1 MADYR
6 RKTVLAHSGNRPERN
21 HGIINPP
28 VYHASTILFPSVAE
42 MEEAYRK
49 PADRQDGDLYSYGLT
64 GTPTTEA
71 LEQAVA
77 ELEGG
82 YKAVATGSGLMAVT
96 LSLMAFLRAGD
107 HLLMADNVYSPT
119 RRFCAHALERFGV
132 ETTYYDPLIGAG
144 IEDLVRDNTRVV
156 FLESPGSLTF
166 EVQDVPAIT
175 AVARSRGI
183 VTVLDNTWATP
194 LFFRPFDHGVDVS
207 VHAATKYMVGH
218 GDVLSGVIVCG
229 SREHYLA
236 VKRYSSWLGNGIA
249 PDDAYL
255 TLRGLRSMA
264 PRLAMH
270 QEHAMVVARW
280 LQQRPEVDRVL
291 YPALPEDA
299 GHGLWRRDF
308 LGASGLMGMVLAKP
322 YTPSAVAAMLDN
334 LVLIPMGASW
344 GGYMSLILPTYP
356 ARYRSTTEWNA
367 RGPSLRLHV
376 GLEDPQDLI
385 DDLAKGFDRLNRTE

>member
-1 MADYR
+1 MDYR
-6 RKTVLAHSGNRPERN
+6 RKTVLTHSGNRPEQN

-42 MEEAYRK
+42 MDEAYRK
-49 PADRQDGDLYSYGLT
+49 PVERQDGDLYRYGLT

-71 LEQAVA
+71 LEHAVA

-82 YKAVATGSGLMAVT
+82 YNAVATGSGLMAVT
-96 LSLMAFLRAGD
+96 LSLMAFLKTGD
-107 HLLMADNVYSPT
+107 HLLMVDSVYSPT
-119 RRFCAHALERFGV
+119 RRFCANALDRFGV
-132 ETTYYDPLIGAG
+132 ETTYYDPLIGAD

-194 LFFRPFDHGVDVS
+194 LFFRPFDHGVDIS

-218 GDVLSGVIVCG
+218 GDVLSGMIVCG
-229 SREHYLA
+229 SRDHYLA

-270 QEHAMVVARW
+270 QDHAMIVARW

-299 GHGLWRRDF
+299 GHDLWRRDF
-308 LGASGLMGMVLAKP
+308 LGASGLMGIVLARP
-322 YTPSAVAAMLDN
+322 YTPSAVAAMLDD
-334 LVLIPMGASW
+334 LALIPMGASW
-344 GGYMSLILPTYP
+344 GGYMSLILPTDP
-356 ARYRSTTEWNA
+356 ARYRTATSWNA
-367 RGPSLRLHV
+367 PGPSLRLHV

-385 DDLAKGFDRLNRTE
+385 DDLAKGFDRLNRAD